1 MHTDHSTADV
11 SRIERPLS
19 LVAQVEKT
27 LRSAISESAFPGG
40 RLPTAVEL
48 AEQFGVSRETVRLA
62 LETLQRDGLLTKRR
76 RRGTFINPPSVPAKL
91 TVTAPTTFGY
101 LQADYGNEQSD
112 AEVVTRSF
120 SSIMLEGALVEAGR
134 NGHSL
139 IVRSARPAQLREA
152 FEQLRAVSQL
162 SGIIFA
168 SIAEEKF
175 LKRLSGLSIPAVLLD
190 HDLNLPKVSSIRG
203 DSMQNAQLA
212 VQHLA
217 ELGHRR
223 IACAQWQQADLN
235 PWFSRGYREAMRQA
249 SLRRRQIWELSVKLN
264 STGAVEAVDQLMGM
278 SPRPTAILCF
288 NNTFASYLIAA
299 AEQRGLVVPDDLSVI
314 GAGGERVVG
323 LTCNQLDWYTL
334 GRNAARILQ
343 RSIVAGEEYHP
354 EHCLIQYELE
364 LGGTTAP
371 PRRSNASCSAR
382 KAK

>member
-1 MHTDHSTADV
+1 MHNDRSTADV

-27 LRSAISESAFPGG
+27 LRTAVSESAFPGG

-76 RRGTFINPPSVPAKL
+76 RRGTFINPPSVPSKL
-91 TVTAPTTFGY
+91 TVAAPPTFGY
-101 LQADYGNEQSD
+101 LQADYENEQQD
-112 AEVVTRSF
+112 PEVVTRSF

-134 NGHSL
+134 NGYSL
-139 IVRSARPAQLREA
+139 IVRSAKPAQLREA
-152 FEQLRAVSQL
+152 FEQLRAVGQL

-175 LKRLSGLSIPAVLLD
+175 LKRLSGLNIPAVLLD

-223 IACAQWQQADLN
+223 IACAQWEQGDLN

-249 SLRRRQIWELSVKLN
+249 SLRRRQTWELSVKLN

-288 NNTFASYLIAA
+288 NNTFASYLIDAA
-299 AEQRGLVVPDDLSVI
+299 TRRGLTVPDDLSVI

-323 LTCNQLDWYTL
+323 LTCNQLDWNKL
-334 GRNAARILQ
+334 GSEAARILQ
-343 RSIVAGEEYHP
+343 QSIAAGDEYQP
-354 EHCLIQYELE
+354 EHCLMQYQLE
-364 LGGTTAP
+364 PGRTTGP
-371 PRRSNASCSAR
+371 PVSAASDSRR
-382 KAK
+382 KAR

>member
-1 MHTDHSTADV
+1 METSKAMP
-11 SRIERPLS
+11 RLS
-19 LVAQVEKT
+19 LD
-27 LRSAISESAFPGG
+27 RSA
-40 RLPTAVEL
+40 
-48 AEQFGVSRETVRLA
+48 VSCSR
-62 LETLQRDGLLTKRR
+62 
-76 RRGTFINPPSVPAKL
+76 
-91 TVTAPTTFGY
+91 
-101 LQADYGNEQSD
+101 
-112 AEVVTRSF
+112 
-120 SSIMLEGALVEAGR
+120 
-134 NGHSL
+134 
-139 IVRSARPAQLREA
+139 
-152 FEQLRAVSQL
+152 
-162 SGIIFA
+162 A